1 MGIELLYYGIALV
14 ISISVHECTHAFVA
28 LLLGDST
35 ARHMGRLTLNP
46 LAHFDQMGAI
56 MLLATKFHFG
66 WGKPVQFNPAR
77 LKDPKR
83 DSMLI
88 ALSGP
93 FSNFCL
99 AVLFSLFLRFLA
111 FAWPEVFLAPST
123 GLSAIIDFSTTMVV
137 LNLSLM
143 VFNLIPIPPLDGSK
157 ILLLLLPGDALFTLQ
172 RYQQVGYMILL
183 SLVFSNLLFGKS
195 ILGLIMDPVVGFFLN
210 RMLPF

>member
-1 MGIELLYYGIALV
+1 MGVELLYYAVALV
-14 ISISVHECTHAFVA
+14 ISVSVHECTHAFVA

-35 ARHMGRLTLNP
+35 AKHMGRLTLNP
-46 LAHFDQMGAI
+46 LAHFDQMGAL
-56 MLLATKFHFG
+56 MLLATQFHFG

-77 LKDPKR
+77 LREPKR

-99 AVLFSLFLRFLA
+99 AVLFSLALRFLA
-111 FAWPEVFLAPST
+111 FLWPEALNFPSAT
-123 GLSAIIDFSTTMVV
+123 LSIVIDFATIMVV

-172 RYQQVGYMILL
+172 RYQQIGYTILL
-183 SLVFSNLLFGKS
+183 ALVFSNLLFGKS
-195 ILGLIMDPVVGFFLN
+195 ILGLIMDPVINFFLN
-210 RMLPF
+210 RMLP